1 MGSAC
6 RNSGWALASQRRRSS
21 LRSPGGS
28 RSRLPLHRHRR
39 HLWQREWSRKG
50 APRIGGSPREG
61 LSHHQDLEFTQGNES
76 TEKALEESLRL
87 LNTPYVDLLLIRCPV
102 ADCTS
107 TPEKQREAPG
117 LTGASE
123 QKPGSFLKAEGRYGA
138 ASAES
143 LPLREAAVASVRK
156 IK

>member
-1 MGSAC
+1 M
-6 RNSGWALASQRRRSS
+6 
-21 LRSPGGS
+21 PG
-28 RSRLPLHRHRR
+28 
-39 HLWQREWSRKG
+39 
-50 APRIGGSPREG
+50 
-61 LSHHQDLEFTQGNES
+61 TQ
-76 TEKALEESLRL
+76 
-87 LNTPYVDLLLIRCPV
+87 
-102 ADCTS
+102 
-107 TPEKQREAPG
+107 QREAPG